1 MKKIFETLCLSVSFL
16 MLAGVS
22 AAQDVETPTYS
33 NARIVAVDP
42 ALRTVVLSVG
52 GVRES
57 LMLDD
62 LMAGTGSFKAGDLV
76 IVTVRGGPGRR
87 RISAMTLA
95 RPRPAAASAPELNV
109 QSASPP
115 RPPARPGTPARTEA
129 NRREARVGYTEQVA
143 ALSRQAASVDALWNS
158 FVAGC
163 AVKPVS
169 NEGGGRA
176 WFGLWDGRVFADY
189 SGGQCRELFNQL
201 VTNGEV
207 IKRAMTGIEQNI
219 EDWLTPGEIRAIRRS
234 HSMNWDGWT
243 LPAPQ
248 RRDP

>member
-1 MKKIFETLCLSVSFL
+1 MKKIFGTLCLSASLLMVASAVS
-16 MLAGVS
+16 
-22 AAQDVETPTYS
+22 AQDVETPTYS
-33 NARIVAVDP
+33 NARIVSVDP
-42 ALRTVVLSVG
+42 ALRLVVLSVG

-57 LMLDD
+57 LTLDD
-62 LMAGTGSFKAGDLV
+62 LMPGTGSFKAGDFV
-76 IVTVRGGPGRR
+76 IVTVRGGPGRK

-95 RPRPAAASAPELNV
+95 PPRTPVAASPNPPV
-109 QSASPP
+109 QTSQSP
-115 RPPARPGTPARTEA
+115 RPPLRTEQE
-129 NRREARVGYTEQVA
+129 RLEARIGYAARVA
-143 ALSRQAASVDALWNS
+143 ALSRQAASVDGLWSS

-169 NEGGGRA
+169 NDGGGRE

-189 SGGQCRELFNQL
+189 SGGQCRDLFNQL

-207 IKRAMTGIEQNI
+207 IKSAMVGIEQNI
-219 EDWLTPGEIRAIRRS
+219 EDWLTPGEIREIRRS

-243 LPAPQ
+243 LPAPP

>member
-1 MKKIFETLCLSVSFL
+1 MVASAVS
-16 MLAGVS
+16 
-22 AAQDVETPTYS
+22 AQDVETPTYS
-33 NARIVAVDP
+33 NARIVSVDP
-42 ALRTVVLSVG
+42 ALRLVVLSVG

-57 LMLDD
+57 LTLDD
-62 LMAGTGSFKAGDLV
+62 LMPGTGSFKAGDFV
-76 IVTVRGGPGRR
+76 IVTVRGGPGRK

-95 RPRPAAASAPELNV
+95 PPRTPVAASPNPPV
-109 QSASPP
+109 QTSQSP
-115 RPPARPGTPARTEA
+115 RPPLRTEQE
-129 NRREARVGYTEQVA
+129 RREARIGYAARVA
-143 ALSRQAASVDALWNS
+143 ALSRQAASVDGLWSS

-169 NEGGGRA
+169 NDGGGRE

-189 SGGQCRELFNQL
+189 SGGQCRDLFNQL

-207 IKRAMTGIEQNI
+207 IKSAMIGIEQNI
-219 EDWLTPGEIRAIRRS
+219 EDWLTPGEIREIRRS

-243 LPAPQ
+243 LPAPP

>member
-1 MKKIFETLCLSVSFL
+1 MKKIFGTLCLSASLLMVASAVS
-16 MLAGVS
+16 
-22 AAQDVETPTYS
+22 AQDVETPTYS
-33 NARIVAVDP
+33 NARIVSVDP
-42 ALRTVVLSVG
+42 ALRLVVLSVG

-57 LMLDD
+57 LTLDD
-62 LMAGTGSFKAGDLV
+62 LMPGTGSFKAGDFV
-76 IVTVRGGPGRR
+76 IVTVRGGPGRK

-95 RPRPAAASAPELNV
+95 PPRTPVAASPNPPV
-109 QSASPP
+109 QTSQSP
-115 RPPARPGTPARTEA
+115 RPPLRTEQE
-129 NRREARVGYTEQVA
+129 RREARIGYAARVA
-143 ALSRQAASVDALWNS
+143 ALSRQAASVDGLWSS

-169 NEGGGRA
+169 NDGGGRE

-189 SGGQCRELFNQL
+189 SGGQCRDLFNQL

-207 IKRAMTGIEQNI
+207 IKSAMIGIEQNI
-219 EDWLTPGEIRAIRRS
+219 EDWLTPGEIREIRRS

-243 LPAPQ
+243 LPAPP

>member
-1 MKKIFETLCLSVSFL
+1 MKKFLETLCLSASLL
-16 MLAGVS
+16 MVASGLL
-22 AAQDVETPTYS
+22 AQDVETPTYS

-42 ALRTVVLSVG
+42 AQRIVVLSVG

-57 LMLDD
+57 LILDD
-62 LMAGTGSFKAGDLV
+62 MMAGTGSFKAGDLV
-76 IVTVRGGPGRR
+76 IVTVRGGPGRK

-95 RPRPAAASAPELNV
+95 RTGPTTSSPDLQPRSTL
-109 QSASPP
+109 PP
-115 RPPARPGTPARTEA
+115 RPPGRTDVPARNEQ
-129 NRREARVGYTEQVA
+129 NRREARVGYAEQVA

-158 FVAGC
+158 FVDGC

-207 IKRAMTGIEQNI
+207 IKQAMTGIEQNI

-234 HSMNWDGWT
+234 HSMNWDGWA
-243 LPAPQ
+243 LPAPP

>member
-1 MKKIFETLCLSVSFL
+1 MKKILETMCLSASLLVVAS
-16 MLAGVS
+16 GVW
-22 AAQDVETPTYS
+22 AQDVETPTYS

-42 ALRTVVLSVG
+42 ARRIVVLSAG

-57 LMLDD
+57 LFLDD
-62 LMAGTGSFKAGDLV
+62 LMPGTGSFKAGDLV
-76 IVTVRGGPGRR
+76 VVTVRGGPGRK

-95 RPRPAAASAPELNV
+95 LPGTTAAPSPTLPV
-109 QSASPP
+109 RVSQSP
-115 RPPARPGTPARTEA
+115 RPPLRTERD
-129 NRREARVGYTEQVA
+129 RREARIGYTAQVA
-143 ALSRQAASVDALWNS
+143 ALSRQAVSVDALWSS

-169 NEGGGRA
+169 NNGGGRD

-189 SGGQCRELFNQL
+189 SGGQCRDLFNQL

-207 IKRAMTGIEQNI
+207 IKTAMVGIEQSI
-219 EDWLTPGEIRAIRRS
+219 EDWLTPGEIRAIRGS
-234 HSMNWDGWT
+234 HSMNWDGWA
-243 LPAPQ
+243 LPAPP

>member
-1 MKKIFETLCLSVSFL
+1 MKKIFGTLCLSASLLMVAGAVS
-16 MLAGVS
+16 
-22 AAQDVETPTYS
+22 AQDVETPTYS
-33 NARIVAVDP
+33 NARIVSVDP
-42 ALRTVVLSVG
+42 ALRLVVLSVG

-57 LMLDD
+57 LTLDD
-62 LMAGTGSFKAGDLV
+62 LMPGTGSFKAGDFV
-76 IVTVRGGPGRR
+76 IVTVRGGPGRK

-95 RPRPAAASAPELNV
+95 PPRTPVAASPNPPV
-109 QSASPP
+109 QTSQSP
-115 RPPARPGTPARTEA
+115 RPPLRTEQE
-129 NRREARVGYTEQVA
+129 RREARIGYAARVA
-143 ALSRQAASVDALWNS
+143 ALSRQAASVDGLWSS

-169 NEGGGRA
+169 NDGGGRE

-189 SGGQCRELFNQL
+189 SGGQCRDLFNQL

-207 IKRAMTGIEQNI
+207 IKSAMIGIEQNI
-219 EDWLTPGEIRAIRRS
+219 EDWLTPGEIREIRRS

-243 LPAPQ
+243 LPAPP